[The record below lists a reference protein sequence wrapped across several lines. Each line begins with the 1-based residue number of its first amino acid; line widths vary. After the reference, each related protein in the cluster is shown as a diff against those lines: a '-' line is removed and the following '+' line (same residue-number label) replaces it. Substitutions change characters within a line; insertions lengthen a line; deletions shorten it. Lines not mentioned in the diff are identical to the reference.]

1 MEVKSAQ
8 IGRFI
13 AEPPGQLVAALVFGP
28 DYGVVRE
35 RANALART
43 AVPDLSDP
51 FRVVELDESKI
62 ASDPACLWDE
72 AAALSMTGG
81 RRLIRIRDAGNNL
94 SPVME
99 RFLDDPA
106 GDALIVIEA
115 GDLAKGSSLR
125 QLFVRADH
133 AAAIACYP
141 DSERDLE
148 PLVRAALKSEGLSI
162 DSDVLQVLVS
172 RLGSDR
178 GVTRSELEKLSLYAM
193 GDKVVTEAHIDA
205 VMGDESQLRIEEAAD
220 SAGTGDYVRLD
231 RTLTRLWAA
240 GTAPG
245 AVVRRVMGHFQQ
257 VLAVS
262 EEVGGGSD
270 AAGAMKKLRPPIH
283 FSRSRSFL
291 TQVSR
296 WNSDSILRALN
307 LLYEAEAQT
316 RTTGVPEEAACSR
329 ALFTVAALANA
340 DRR

>member
-8 IGRFI
+8 IGHFI
-13 AEPPGQLVAALVFGP
+13 AKPPDGLVAALVFGP

-43 AVPDLSDP
+43 VVPDLSDP

-62 ASDPACLWDE
+62 ASDPACLRDE

-94 SPVME
+94 STVME

-106 GDALIVIEA
+106 GDALTIIEG
-115 GDLAKGSSLR
+115 GDLAKSSSLR
-125 QLFVRADH
+125 QLFMRANN

-148 PLVRAALKSEGLSI
+148 PLVHAALKSDGLSI
-162 DSDVLQVLVS
+162 DPDALQMLVS

-178 GVTRSELEKLSLYAM
+178 AVTRSELEKLALYAM
-193 GDKVVTEAHIDA
+193 GDNVVTEAHIDA
-205 VMGDESQLRIEEAAD
+205 VMGDESLLRIEEAAD
-220 SAGTGDYVRLD
+220 GAGTGDYVRLD
-231 RTLTRLWAA
+231 RALTRLWAG
-240 GTAPG
+240 GTTPA
-245 AVVRRVMGHFQQ
+245 AVLRRAMGHFQQ
-257 VLAVS
+257 VLAVR
-262 EEVGGGSD
+262 EGVAGG
-270 AAGAMKKLRPPIH
+270 ANAFGAMKKLRPPVH
-283 FSRSRSFL
+283 FSRSDGFL
-291 TQVSR
+291 AQVSR
-296 WNSDSILRALN
+296 WSSDSILRALN
-307 LLYEAEAQT
+307 VLYEAEVLT

-329 ALFTVAALANA
+329 ALFTVAALAHA

>member
-1 MEVKSAQ
+1 MEVKTALV
-8 IGRFI
+8 GRFI
-13 AEPPGQLVAALVFGP
+13 AEPPDKLVAALVFGP

-35 RANALART
+35 RANALALT
-43 AVPDLSDP
+43 AVPDLADP

-62 ASDPACLWDE
+62 LSDPACLSDE

-94 SPVME
+94 SPAMA

-115 GDLAKGSSLR
+115 GDLAKSSSLR
-125 QLFVRADH
+125 QLFVRANN

-141 DSERDLE
+141 DTERDLE
-148 PLVRAALKSEGLSI
+148 PLVRAALKAEKLSI
-162 DSDVLQVLVS
+162 DSDALRVLVS

-193 GDKVVTEAHIDA
+193 GDNVVTEAHIDA

-220 SAGTGDYVRLD
+220 AAGTGDYIRLD

-240 GTAPG
+240 GTMPAT
-245 AVVRRVMGHFQQ
+245 VLRRAMGHFQQ
-257 VLAVS
+257 VLAASGDVA
-262 EEVGGGSD
+262 GGTD
-270 AAGAMKKLRPPIH
+270 AASAMKKLRPPVH

-291 TQVSR
+291 AQVSR
-296 WNSDSILRALN
+296 WNNESILRALN
-307 LLYEAEAQT
+307 LLYEAEALT

-329 ALFTVAALANA
+329 ALFTVAALAHM

>member
-1 MEVKSAQ
+1 MEVKPAQ
-8 IGRFI
+8 VGRFI
-13 AEPPGQLVAALVFGP
+13 AEPPDKLVAALVFGP

-43 AVPDLSDP
+43 AVPDLQDP
-51 FRVVELDESKI
+51 FRIVELDESKI

-94 SPVME
+94 APIMD
-99 RFLDDPA
+99 RFLGDPA

-115 GDLAKGSSLR
+115 GDLAKSSSLR
-125 QLFVRADH
+125 QLFLRADN
-133 AAAIACYP
+133 AAAIACYS
-141 DSERDLE
+141 DTERDLE
-148 PLVRAALKSEGLSI
+148 PLVRATLKADGLPIEPDAL
-162 DSDVLQVLVS
+162 QALVA

-178 GVTRSELEKLSLYAM
+178 GVTRSELEKLALYAM
-193 GDKVVTEAHIDA
+193 GDNLVTEAHIDA

-220 SAGTGDYVRLD
+220 SAGMGDYARLD

-240 GTAPG
+240 GIAPA
-245 AVVRRVMGHFQQ
+245 AVLRRSLGHFQQ
-257 VLAVS
+257 VLAVN
-262 EEVGGGSD
+262 EEVAGGAD
-270 AAGAMKKLRPPIH
+270 ASGAMKKLRPPIH

-291 TQVSR
+291 AQVAR

-307 LLYEAEAQT
+307 LLYEAEALT

-329 ALFTVAALANA
+329 ALFTVAALAQV

>member
-1 MEVKSAQ
+1 MEVKSPQ

-13 AEPPGQLVAALVFGP
+13 AEPPDRLVAALVFGP

-35 RANALART
+35 RATALART
-43 AVPDLSDP
+43 VVSDLSDP

-62 ASDPACLWDE
+62 TSDQACLWDE

-115 GDLAKGSSLR
+115 GDLAKSSSLR
-125 QLFVRADH
+125 QLFVRADN

-141 DSERDLE
+141 DNERDLE

-162 DSDVLQVLVS
+162 ESDTLQMLVS

-193 GDKVVTEAHIDA
+193 GDKLVTEAHIDA

-245 AVVRRVMGHFQQ
+245 AVLRRAMGHFQQ
-257 VLAVS
+257 VLAVN
-262 EEVGGGSD
+262 EDVTGGAD
-270 AAGAMKKLRPPIH
+270 AFGAMKKLRPPVH

-291 TQVSR
+291 AQVSR
-296 WNSDSILRALN
+296 WNGDNILRALN
-307 LLYEAEAQT
+307 LLYEAEALT

-329 ALFTVAALANA
+329 ALFTVAALANT

>member
-8 IGRFI
+8 ISRFI
-13 AEPPGQLVAALVFGP
+13 AEPPDDLVAALVFGP

-43 AVPDLSDP
+43 VVPDLSDP

-62 ASDPACLWDE
+62 VSDPACLRDE

-94 SPVME
+94 SPVFE

-106 GDALIVIEA
+106 GDALIIIES
-115 GDLAKGSSLR
+115 GDLAKSSSLR
-125 QLFVRADH
+125 QLFTRANN
-133 AAAIACYP
+133 ASSIACYP

-162 DSDVLQVLVS
+162 GPDALQILVS

-178 GVTRSELEKLSLYAM
+178 AVTRSELEKLALYAM
-193 GDKVVTEAHIDA
+193 GDNVVTEAHIDA
-205 VMGDESQLRIEEAAD
+205 VMGDESLLRIEEAAD

-240 GTAPG
+240 GTVPG
-245 AVVRRVMGHFQQ
+245 AVLRRAMGHFQQ

-262 EEVGGGSD
+262 EEVTSGAD
-270 AAGAMKKLRPPIH
+270 AFGAMKKLRPPVH

-291 TQVSR
+291 AQVSR

-307 LLYEAEAQT
+307 LLYEAEALT

-329 ALFTVAALANA
+329 ALFSVAALTNTE
-340 DRR
+340 RR